1 MITAR
6 DKLNGAALNGAVVI
20 AGLVAGV
27 TGSWGWFF
35 LALLALLAA
44 AVLSGDIRRPRPQ
57 S

>member
-20 AGLVAGV
+20 AALVAGV

-44 AVLSGDIRRPRPQ
+44 AVLSGDVRRPRPQ